1 MPKEITHTEEAVRI
15 LREFKDTEGERFGI
29 ETLALV
35 GSTARGEQTADSD
48 VDVCIKLRKT
58 TFRIYMAIKEEL
70 ERRFRG
76 KVDLITLHEN
86 MRQLFRKNLERDA
99 IYI

>member
-35 GSTARGEQTADSD
+35 GSTARGEQTEEPFVQAALRDL
-48 VDVCIKLRKT
+48 VARGAYLEKL
-58 TFRIYMAIKEEL
+58 FA
-70 ERRFRG
+70 
-76 KVDLITLHEN
+76 
-86 MRQLFRKNLERDA
+86 
-99 IYI
+99 